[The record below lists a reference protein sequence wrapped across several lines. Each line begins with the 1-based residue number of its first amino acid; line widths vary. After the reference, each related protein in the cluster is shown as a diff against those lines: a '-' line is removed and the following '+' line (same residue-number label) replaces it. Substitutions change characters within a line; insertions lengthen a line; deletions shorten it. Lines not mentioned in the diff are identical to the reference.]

1 MWAEQGGW
9 PPGPY
14 LEVAAGAVIDRRG
27 RLLLGQRPADKAW
40 AGWWELPGGK
50 IEFGE
55 TAIEAVARE
64 VREETGCEIEVI
76 GLIDVVDRIDPGSHY
91 VLADYAARW
100 ISGEPR
106 PGDDADRARFFAP
119 DALEPLD
126 LWSETVRVIAQ
137 ARRILH
143 ESVRDGSG
151 SRR

>member
-1 MWAEQGGW
+1 MTRPVA
-9 PPGPY
+9 
-14 LEVAAGAVIDRRG
+14 AAGAVVFRGEDVLLIRRG
-27 RLLLGQRPADKAW
+27 RAPLKGSW
-40 AGWWELPGGK
+40 SLPGGK

-106 PGDDADRARFFAP
+106 PGDDADRARFFDKSDLP
-119 DALEPLD
+119 ELN
-126 LWSETVRVIAQ
+126 LWSETLRVIAQ
-137 ARRILH
+137 GQNLIN
-143 ESVRDGSG
+143 GSSSHRG
-151 SRR
+151 STIHD

>member
-1 MWAEQGGW
+1 MTRPVA
-9 PPGPY
+9 
-14 LEVAAGAVIDRRG
+14 AAGAVVFRGDDVLLIRRG
-27 RLLLGQRPADKAW
+27 RAPLKGSW
-40 AGWWELPGGK
+40 SLPGGK

>member
-1 MWAEQGGW
+1 MTRA
-9 PPGPY
+9 
-14 LEVAAGAVIDRRG
+14 VAAAGAVVFRGEDVLLIRRG
-27 RLLLGQRPADKAW
+27 RAPLKGSW
-40 AGWWELPGGK
+40 SLPGGK

-119 DALEPLD
+119 DALAPLD

>member
-1 MWAEQGGW
+1 MTRPVA
-9 PPGPY
+9 
-14 LEVAAGAVIDRRG
+14 AAGAVVFRDETVLLIRRSRAPLKG
-27 RLLLGQRPADKAW
+27 SW
-40 AGWWELPGGK
+40 SLPGGK

-55 TAIEAVARE
+55 TAIEAVIRE
-64 VREETGCEIEVI
+64 VREETACEIEVI

-100 ISGEPR
+100 VSGAPR

-119 DALEPLD
+119 DALAPLD